1 MSRNVRPEMSA
12 PAHDTVPASGERL
25 LDAVL
30 DAAASLIVVVTA
42 KGELVRWNRACE
54 RLTGYVAAEL
64 MRPQAMLRLVPEE
77 EQKQLV
83 EVRAALARGESP
95 VSLDLHWRMK
105 SGELRQISWSN
116 TALTAADGTVTHVV
130 ATGIDVTEA
139 RALEGRLRRLADH
152 DALTGLLNRRRF
164 GDLLERHVAMAR
176 RYGMEGAL
184 LVLDVDSLKAVNDTH
199 GHRAGDRA
207 LAAVAGVLKQRLRA
221 TDVVARTGGDEF
233 AVLLPKATPKD
244 AERICRSL
252 ERSISEHVTTPGGL
266 PLKTSVGYAPFSENV
281 RSIDEVFS
289 AADASMYAI
298 KAGHSRTPREPA
310 PVG

>member
-1 MSRNVRPEMSA
+1 MSA

-30 DAAASLIVVVTA
+30 DAAASLIVVVTD

-77 EQKQLV
+77 ERRHLI

-95 VSLDLHWRMK
+95 VSLDIHWRMK

-164 GDLLERHVAMAR
+164 GDLLESHVALAQ

-233 AVLLPKATPKD
+233 AVLLPKATAED
-244 AERICRSL
+244 AERVCRWL
-252 ERSISEHVTTPGGL
+252 ERSISENVTTPGGR
-266 PLKTSVGYAPFSENV
+266 PLEASVGFAPFSENV

>member
-1 MSRNVRPEMSA
+1 MSA
-12 PAHDTVPASGERL
+12 PAHDTVPASDERL

-42 KGELVRWNRACE
+42 TGELVRWNRACE

-64 MRPQAMLRLVPEE
+64 MRPQAMLSLVPAEE
-77 EQKQLV
+77 RPHLV

-95 VSLDLHWRMK
+95 VSLDIQWGMK
-105 SGELRQISWSN
+105 SGEVRQISWSN
-116 TALTAADGTVTHVV
+116 TALTAPDGTVTHVV

-139 RALEGRLRRLADH
+139 RALEDRLRRLADH

-164 GDLLERHVAMAR
+164 GDVLERHVSLAR

-184 LVLDVDSLKAVNDTH
+184 LVLDVDSLKAVNDIH

-207 LAAVAGVLKQRLRA
+207 LVAVAGVLKQRLRA

-233 AVLLPKATPKD
+233 AVLLPKATAED
-244 AERICRSL
+244 AERVCRWL
-252 ERSISEHVTTPGGL
+252 ERSISENVTTPGGR
-266 PLKTSVGYAPFSENV
+266 PLETSVGFAPFSENV